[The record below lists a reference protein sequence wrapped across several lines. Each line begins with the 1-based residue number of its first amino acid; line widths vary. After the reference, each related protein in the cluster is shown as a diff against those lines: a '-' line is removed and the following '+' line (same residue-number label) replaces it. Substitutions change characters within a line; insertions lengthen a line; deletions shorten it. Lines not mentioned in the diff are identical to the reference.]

1 MKNQASTSAKE
12 LIPIITASSVGTLI
26 EWYDF
31 YIFGSLATII
41 STHFFPRENPTASF
55 LATLATFAAG
65 LVVRPFGSLFFGRL
79 GDMIGR
85 KYTFMITMV
94 IMGGSTFAIGLIP
107 SYDTIGF
114 WAPMI
119 ILILRLLQ
127 GLAIGGEYGGA
138 ATFVAEH
145 APENRRGFWTSWIQT
160 TVIFAFIA
168 SIVVIIAT
176 KMVMDKSS
184 WESWGWRIPFLA
196 SIILLFI
203 SVWIRRNMRES
214 PLFLKAKAEG
224 RISVNPIKESFG
236 NKSNLKV
243 VLLALFGLT
252 MGVAAGGWA
261 TVLYAQTFL
270 IKTMQLDF
278 DQSNRVVM
286 IGIFLASSFAIFF
299 GWLSDRIGRKPLL
312 MLSLLL
318 AVFLIRPIYGEMYRT
333 TDLKSKVEDL
343 RKSDTQS
350 KREAMSMPNADSLF
364 TFTTHHYYTDGTIR
378 EKIQRDVII
387 NQKKEKTEITAATI
401 ANHSDFKKLVV
412 LVFLLSLI
420 NSLAY
425 GPLAAFLVEIF
436 PLKIRY
442 TSLSL
447 PYHIGYGIFGGMS
460 QVISTYLISRAF
472 DTHRTDFYLAGL
484 SYPIVIM
491 SISLA
496 IGVLYIKENKRSFF
510 NPGIELINLNKLRQ
524 WLGILWILLGLA
536 AAYFGVFQLGI
547 PKITSGKQEDLI
559 FGIIVMVIITPIASV
574 GLIIFGKYALEG
586 EYTS

>member
-1 MKNQASTSAKE
+1 
-12 LIPIITASSVGTLI
+12 GTLI

-114 WAPMI
+114 WAPVI

-145 APENRRGFWTSWIQT
+145 APVNRRGFWTSWIQT
-160 TVIFAFIA
+160 TVIFAFIT

-196 SIILLFI
+196 SILLLFI

-214 PLFLKAKAEG
+214 PLFLKAKTEG

-236 NKSNLKV
+236 NKTNMKV

-278 DQSNRVVM
+278 DQANRIVM
-286 IGIFLASSFAIFF
+286 IGIFLASLFTIFF

-312 MLSLLL
+312 MFSLLL
-318 AVFLIRPIYGEMYRT
+318 AVLLIRPIYGEMYRT
-333 TDLKSKVEDL
+333 IDLNSKVEDFG
-343 RKSDTQS
+343 KTIQS
-350 KREAMSMPNADSLF
+350 KRESVSISNSDSLF
-364 TFTTHHYYTDGTIR
+364 TFTTLRYYTDGTIR
-378 EKIQRDVII
+378 EGIQKDVIR
-387 NQKKEKTEITAATI
+387 NQKKEKTEITSATI
-401 ANHSDFKKLVV
+401 VNHSDFKKLVV

-420 NSLAY
+420 NSVAY
-425 GPLAAFLVEIF
+425 GPLAAFLVEMF

-491 SISLA
+491 SISLV
-496 IGVLYIKENKRSFF
+496 IGVLYIKENRRSFF
-510 NPGIELINLNKLRQ
+510 NPSIEFFNLNKLRR
-524 WLGILWILLGLA
+524 WLGILWIFLGLA
-536 AAYFGVFQLGI
+536 AAYFGIFQLGI

-559 FGIIVMVIITPIASV
+559 FGIIVMLIITPIASV